1 MKTDQHEIDQD
12 ENKSSAANCLL
23 KKQPSPVPCNVV
35 VVKKMPQLHRAFVSI
50 VVISSLAFLGC
61 REKTPDNQTVES
73 ALAPNS
79 ETGSLEPIFSPE
91 NIDDLLGQLDKLVGK
106 QDYKTA
112 RELLAKCDRDLL
124 SRNFTEAVKSGKA
137 TPFLLGVA
145 GFDIAVPGVDVQF
158 GHLKLR
164 NGQVNEMPGCSD
176 AMIGGVEQDRYQS
189 LCLSFAAEFNR
200 NVLKITD
207 LR

>member
-1 MKTDQHEIDQD
+1 MKSTIHTNSTDWLNAVFFVFMALFGFFLFGCIERMPEKQ
-12 ENKSSAANCLL
+12 AAE
-23 KKQPSPVPCNVV
+23 SPGT
-35 VVKKMPQLHRAFVSI
+35 L
-50 VVISSLAFLGC
+50 
-61 REKTPDNQTVES
+61 
-73 ALAPNS
+73 NS
-79 ETGSLEPIFSPE
+79 EMRATDLVSCPE
-91 NIDDLLGQLDKLVGK
+91 NIADLLTQLSKFVAK

-124 SRNFTEAVKSGKA
+124 IRNFTEAVKSGKA

-176 AMIGGVEQDRYQS
+176 AMIGGVEQDRYQN